1 MAGHSTMGAGGRALV
16 PTTRLGIAG
25 ALLAALAVAVAV
37 VVIATDAA
45 RSGPDANPRLGWSA
59 VWLIVVASGIL
70 TGVALA
76 RGERALL
83 AWVALTPTALFAVLL
98 VMELV
103 GLME

>member
-1 MAGHSTMGAGGRALV
+1 MASHGTMGAGGRALV

-25 ALLAALAVAVAV
+25 ALLAALSVAVAIA
-37 VVIATDAA
+37 VIVADAT
-45 RSGPDANPRLGWSA
+45 RSGPDPDLRLGWSA

-70 TGVALA
+70 TGVALG
-76 RGERALL
+76 RGERAVL
-83 AWVALTPTALFAVLL
+83 AWIALVPTALFAVLL